1 MPYSLHCNFSELRSL
16 VAALR
21 PRQLIATVSHGVEAD
36 IDVGLEQLCS
46 QASLQDAC
54 MPASDSA
61 IAAKACLP
69 QR

>member
-1 MPYSLHCNFSELRSL
+1 MPYSLHCNFTELRSF

-46 QASLQDAC
+46 QGSLQDTC
-54 MPASDSA
+54 MSESESA